1 MSAASSSPP
10 TRRTLG
16 GTLLCLTAGAIAVG
30 FLLPILWMVLSAF
43 KSQEEIFRYGAPLSW
58 RTFVPVAPT
67 LENFREVFTTAPFA
81 RYMLNSTIV
90 ATSVTLLGLLVNAL
104 AAYAF
109 ARLEFPFRR
118 ILFLVVLSTLMIP
131 FEMIVVPLYLMVR
144 TLGWINTYQGIIVP
158 LLANPFSIFLLHQ
171 FFLGLPTTFED
182 AAKMDGASWRTIFFR
197 IVLPLSKPALITVGL
212 ITFLRAWSAFLWPL
226 IVINSQEKMVIEM
239 GIAPFSSE
247 FAIYWGRIFAASTLA
262 SFPLIVIFVCL
273 QRYYIE
279 GVVKSGI
286 KG

>member
-1 MSAASSSPP
+1 MRTTAGGPAAS
-10 TRRTLG
+10 RTLG
-16 GTLLCLTAGAIAVG
+16 GTLSSLMAGAIALG
-30 FLLPILWMVLSAF
+30 FLVPILWMVLSAF
-43 KSQEEIFRYGAPLSW
+43 KSQQEIFRYSTPLSW

-81 RYMLNSTIV
+81 RYMLNSAMV
-90 ATSVTLLGLLVNAL
+90 ATSVTLLGLLVNSL

-118 ILFLVVLSTLMIP
+118 FLFLVVLSTMMIP

-144 TLGWINTYQGIIVP
+144 KLGWINTYQGIIIP
-158 LLANPFSIFLLHQ
+158 LVANPFSIFLLHQ
-171 FFLGLPTTFED
+171 FFLGLPSTFED
-182 AAKMDGASWRTIFFR
+182 AAKMDGGSWPAIFFR

-226 IVINSQEKMVIEM
+226 IVINTQEKMVIEV
-239 GIAPFSSE
+239 GIASFSSE

-262 SFPLIVIFVCL
+262 SIPLIVIFACL